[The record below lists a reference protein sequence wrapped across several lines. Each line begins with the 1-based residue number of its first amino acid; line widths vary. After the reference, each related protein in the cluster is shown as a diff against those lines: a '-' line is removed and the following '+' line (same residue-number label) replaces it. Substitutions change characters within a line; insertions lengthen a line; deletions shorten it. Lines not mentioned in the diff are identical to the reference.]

1 MEVTIDFTKEEMM
14 YFLTHNGYRIFFHN
28 YIQYNG
34 QRDKE
39 GWLTTVYFAQQ
50 TIEVSNNKKVLDFF
64 VGGYRDLDY
73 LSAISHEFEL
83 SNVFKKVY
91 KSKLLNL

>member
-1 MEVTIDFTKEEMM
+1 MDIIIDFTKEEMM
-14 YFLTHNGYRIFFHN
+14 YFLTRNGYKIFFHSYN
-28 YIQYNG
+28 QYYNS
-34 QRDKE
+34 RDKE

-50 TIEVSNNKKVLDFF
+50 PNEVVNNKKVLDFF
-64 VGGYRDLDY
+64 GGGYMNLDY
-73 LSAISHEFEL
+73 TSAISHEFEL